1 MEEKD
6 INVAINFVE
15 EKIEEWREIVKIYK
29 AKSAYDEGLIKVI
42 PYVEKKI
49 AIYETIHQALLKE
62 KPQKLERYA
71 DGYDEEGNEIY
82 DMAVC
87 PICRREF
94 EVEYT
99 EHCNY
104 CPTCGQKLDWYEVE
118 EREELNENE

>member
-6 INVAINFVE
+6 IDMAIEFV
-15 EKIEEWREIVKIYK
+15 KKQVKIFK
-29 AKSAYDEGLIKVI
+29 EGLKLTELKALSDRTIIGCI
-42 PYVEKKI
+42 PYAKKRI
-49 AIYETIHQALLKE
+49 VASEIIYKTLLKE

-71 DGYDEEGNEIY
+71 DGYDEEGNLVY

-87 PICRREF
+87 PICHKEF

-104 CPTCGQKLDWYEVE
+104 CPSCGQKLDWGEV
-118 EREELNENE
+118 EREEN